1 VQGDPPPSTPPDP
14 ATLQGLGSDG
24 WAVLLSAVRT
34 VLVRD
39 AHLDDAELAGFREA
53 PTSRLVGGR
62 LREGLVRRL
71 GVDATLWTEVAE
83 VMGQRPELP
92 DDLVAVVARVADDG
106 PSGGGAAA
114 DPSIDATASG
124 TSGGPTGDGGSSARA
139 RETARVAKQRVREAR
154 EERDAWRRRAEGA
167 EARADGLLADL
178 QQVREE
184 AEALRAGLAD
194 ARATIEAAEVDRDRA
209 VERERRRRG
218 SEIAALETAL
228 AELRR
233 DEEHRRSEIRR
244 QADAKR
250 QAELEAERSAVD
262 ARRRAT
268 EDQPPRVVPGRPSR
282 LPRGVEPGTTEA
294 ARELLHQGRRLLVD
308 GYNVTKQHRGQLDLE
323 TQRNWLVQQVGVL
336 ARRRGVVPTIV
347 FDGQTS
353 SGSRPPAALRDVR
366 VLFSDAGVTADDEVV
381 MAVVATDDPVVV
393 VTDDRELA
401 ARVRVHGADVVG
413 TRSFLG
419 VLS

>member
-1 VQGDPPPSTPPDP
+1 MQGEPPPSTPPDT
-14 ATLQGLGSDG
+14 AALRGLGSDG

-71 GVDATLWTEVAE
+71 GDDVRLWTEVAE
-83 VMGQRPELP
+83 VVVQRPERP
-92 DDLVAVVARVADDG
+92 DDLEAVLAPGSDDGTAGDEGSVARAHQ
-106 PSGGGAAA
+106 A
-114 DPSIDATASG
+114 
-124 TSGGPTGDGGSSARA
+124 
-139 RETARVAKQRVREAR
+139 ARVAKRRVREAR
-154 EERDAWRRRAEGA
+154 HERDVWRRRAEGA
-167 EARADGLLADL
+167 EARAAGLATEL

-184 AEALRAGLAD
+184 AEALRGDLAT
-194 ARATIEAAEVDRDRA
+194 ARATIDDAECERGRA
-209 VERERRRRG
+209 VERERRRRE
-218 SEIAALETAL
+218 SEIAALETLL

-233 DEEHRRSEIRR
+233 EEEGRRSEARR
-244 QADAKR
+244 QADAQR
-250 QAELEAERSAVD
+250 RAELDARRSAAD
-262 ARRRAT
+262 ARRRTT
-268 EDQPPRVVPGRPSR
+268 EDQPLRVVPGRPSR
-282 LPRGVEPGTTEA
+282 LPRGVQPGTTEA

-308 GYNVTKQHRGQLDLE
+308 GYNVTKQHRGHLDLE

-336 ARRRGVVPTIV
+336 ARRRGLVPTIV

-353 SGSRPPAALRDVR
+353 SGSRPPSALRDVQ
-366 VLFSDAGVTADDEVV
+366 VVFSDAGITADDEVV
-381 MAVVATDDPVVV
+381 MAVVGTDDPIVV